1 MKKYT
6 SKSSSLSSSWKLETA
21 GYETRVVLTETQ
33 GRNGRQNEAD
43 VSESSFDAN
52 ESKQNFPTPTFIFK
66 G

>member
-6 SKSSSLSSSWKLETA
+6 SKSSSLFSSWKLESA
-21 GYETRVVLTETQ
+21 GHETRVVLTETQ
-33 GRNGRQNEAD
+33 GRNGRQSEAD

-52 ESKQNFPTPTFIFK
+52 ESKQNFPTLTFIFK